1 MLARHVLLAA
11 TLVPLALPAPA
22 CTLKMALE
30 QWPPYSMMDARSGP
44 AGLDLELLR
53 AIAGDA
59 GCTLQMLPELP
70 PARRQLLFRQG
81 SLNLQLAASDTPER
95 RAYARFSLPYRHET
109 VGIFTTPARYQRFR
123 QIDSF
128 DAIAR
133 LRATLLAPRVGW
145 YGADYA
151 RHALALEAGG
161 LLSTFSNFP
170 QGLRMLAAGRAELIM
185 GDTVALRY
193 AARRQGVELV
203 ALPLAPLRAPVHLML
218 HAASTSAADL
228 AAIDG
233 AITRLEQRGT
243 LEAIR
248 SRYSER

>member
-1 MLARHVLLAA
+1 MPARQFLLAA
-11 TLVPLALPAPA
+11 ALAALALPAPA
-22 CTLKMALE
+22 CALRMALE
-30 QWPPYSMMDARSGP
+30 QWPPYVLIDARTGP
-44 AGLDLELLR
+44 GGLDLELLR
-53 AIAGDA
+53 AIAGEA
-59 GCTLQMLPELP
+59 GCTLQLLPELP
-70 PARRQLLFRQG
+70 AARRHLLFRQG

-109 VGIFTTPARYQRFR
+109 VGIFTTPASYHRFR
-123 QIDSF
+123 RVDSF
-128 DAIAR
+128 DAIAS
-133 LRATLLAPRVGW
+133 LKATLLAPRVGW

-151 RHALALEAGG
+151 RHGLALEASG
-161 LLSTFSNFP
+161 LLSTFGNSQ

-185 GDTVALRY
+185 GDAAALRY

-233 AITRLEQRGT
+233 AIGRLEQRGT

-248 SRYSER
+248 SRYGER